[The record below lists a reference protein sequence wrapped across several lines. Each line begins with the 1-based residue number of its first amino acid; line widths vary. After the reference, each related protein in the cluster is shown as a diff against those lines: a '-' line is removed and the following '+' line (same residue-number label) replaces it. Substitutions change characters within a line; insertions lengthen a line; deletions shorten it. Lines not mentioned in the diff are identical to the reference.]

1 MKTTIAAALAVS
13 TLKVTVVDTL
23 DSIAAAK

>member
-1 MKTTIAAALAVS
+1 MKTTIAAALAAS
-13 TLKVTVVDTL
+13 ALRVTVVGTL